1 VGLLRYLRG
10 DDVLE
15 DSSSNGNDESR
26 SLPPP
31 KNQLPLWVS
40 RRSFRDPSYWKLSP
54 VDALA
59 VADCWAAVRV
69 LSDAVSSVPLH
80 VYRKTE
86 TGRQRVT
93 SEKLVDLLERPS
105 PGVTEADLTSSLMCH
120 LAVWGNAFLAKYR
133 QDGEV
138 VQLGL
143 LHPDRIRPE
152 LEDGK
157 LKWRY
162 SPPKGPQQML
172 TEADVVHVK
181 GLSTDSLNGLSAVSQ
196 AARVL
201 GLSDSLVKHAMSF
214 FESKTQRPAG
224 VLRLG
229 DPEQFPNAD
238 SKDRTTEQLQNE
250 FKPHGI
256 LVVTGDM
263 EYQDVAHK
271 MDDSQFVEQRRLACQ
286 EIARVF
292 PVPSH
297 MLNAGS
303 GGDSLTYSTVE
314 QQSLDFVRFS
324 LTPWLRRIELALSG
338 DADLAFA
345 KQYVKFET
353 DALLRP
359 DSAGRAAFYSA
370 ALDPVTGWL
379 DVNEVRALED
389 LPPLPPGHPLLGRNQ
404 TVEQMLALARPQEVA
419 SNGSNQ

>member
-31 KNQLPLWVS
+31 ENQLPLWGLPSIVS
-40 RRSFRDPSYWKLSP
+40 GPSYWKLSP

-59 VADCWAAVRV
+59 GADCWAAVRV
-69 LSDAVSSVPLH
+69 LSDVLSSLPLH

-93 SEKLVDLLERPS
+93 SGKLVDLLDRPS

-120 LAVWGNAFLAKYR
+120 LAVWGNAVLAKYR

-162 SPPKGPQQML
+162 SPPTGPQQMR
-172 TEADVVHVK
+172 TEADVVHIK
-181 GLSTDSLNGLSAVSQ
+181 GLSTDSLNGLSAVAQ

-201 GLSDSLVKHAMSF
+201 GLSDSLVRHAMAF
-214 FESKTQRPAG
+214 FEAKTQRPAG

-238 SKDRTTEQLQNE
+238 SKDRTTEQLQTE

-256 LVVTGDM
+256 LVVSGDM
-263 EYQDVAHK
+263 QYENVAHRI
-271 MDDSQFVEQRRLACQ
+271 DDSQFVEQRRLAAQ

-292 PVPSH
+292 RIPPH
-297 MLNAGS
+297 MLGAPT
-303 GGDSLTYSTVE
+303 GDSLTYSTVE
-314 QQSLDFVRFS
+314 QQSLDFLKYS
-324 LTPWLRRIELALSG
+324 LTPWLRRIELAFSN
-338 DADLAFA
+338 DRDLAF
-345 KQYVKFET
+345 QQQFVKFEV
-353 DALLRP
+353 DGLLRA
-359 DSAGRAAFYSA
+359 DAKTRAEVYALG
-370 ALDPVTGWL
+370 LDPVQGWL
-379 DVNEVRALED
+379 DVNEVRRWED
-389 LPPLPPGHPLLGRNQ
+389 LPPLPPDHPLIRRNQ

-419 SNGSNQ
+419 NGNGT